1 MNKKQLIDKI
11 QSEINELKMK
21 YEFMDDLFDKANT
34 LGKINGLLTAM
45 LFIYELEEH

>member
-11 QSEINELKMK
+11 QSE
-21 YEFMDDLFDKANT
+21 
-34 LGKINGLLTAM
+34 INGLLTAM